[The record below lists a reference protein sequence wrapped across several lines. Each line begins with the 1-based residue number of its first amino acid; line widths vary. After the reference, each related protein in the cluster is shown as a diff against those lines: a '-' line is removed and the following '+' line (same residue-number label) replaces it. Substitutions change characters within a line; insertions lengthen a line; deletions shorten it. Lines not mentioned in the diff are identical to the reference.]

1 MKLKKLKKRIIA
13 LLLLPLCVAL
23 LGAGCEKEE
32 ELPPNTAKGKI
43 IIVTGQCYGETV
55 LIEVENPK
63 SIGLQGTFSFVG
75 EPDNEI
81 TYQNGILVPYF
92 SKIGLPNTVP
102 QTVGTW
108 LYFEYREFTEEEKK
122 GSLYFSTTGPIA
134 CTTNYISPSGKNL
147 IITKV
152 FESK

>member
-1 MKLKKLKKRIIA
+1 MIMKITILKLSALI
-13 LLLLPLCVAL
+13 LLLVLMAV
-23 LGAGCEKEE
+23 GCKKEE

-55 LIEVENPK
+55 LIEIENPN
-63 SIGLQGTFSFVG
+63 SIGLSGTFSFVG
-75 EPDNEI
+75 EPDKKI
-81 TYQNGILVPYF
+81 TYKNGILVPYF
-92 SKIGLPNTVP
+92 SKIGLPATVP

-122 GSLYFSTTGPIA
+122 GSLYSSTTGPIA
-134 CTTNYISPSGKNL
+134 CTANYISPSGKNL

-152 FESK
+152 FEYK

>member
-1 MKLKKLKKRIIA
+1 MKITILKLCAFI
-13 LLLLPLCVAL
+13 LLFVLM
-23 LGAGCEKEE
+23 GAGCEKEE
-32 ELPPNTAKGKI
+32 GLPPNTAKGKI
-43 IIVTGQCYGETV
+43 IIVTDQCYGETV

-63 SIGLQGTFSFVG
+63 GIGLSGTFSFVG
-75 EPDNEI
+75 EPDKKI
-81 TYQNGILVPYF
+81 TYENGILVPYF
-92 SKIGLPNTVP
+92 SKIGLSTTVP

-122 GSLYFSTTGPIA
+122 GSLYSSSTGPIA
-134 CTTNYISPSGKNL
+134 CTANYISPFGKNL

>member
-1 MKLKKLKKRIIA
+1 MKTTILKLSAFVLLFA
-13 LLLLPLCVAL
+13 LM
-23 LGAGCEKEE
+23 GAGCEKDE

-43 IIVTGQCYGETV
+43 IIITGQCYGETV

-63 SIGLQGTFSFVG
+63 GIGLPGTFTFVAK
-75 EPDNEI
+75 PDEEV

-92 SKIGLPNTVP
+92 TKIGLPSTVP

-108 LYFEYREFTEEEKK
+108 LYFEYRELSETEMKSNELYSTNPPINCPAIYGAPVGKK
-122 GSLYFSTTGPIA
+122 LV
-134 CTTNYISPSGKNL
+134 
-147 IITKV
+147 ITKI